1 MKYTLHLL
9 HLLRPFAFAQNPE
22 FCELEGAQIRCND
35 VMLPA
40 AFDAS
45 SAYNP
50 HKIRLWV
57 VGHTYGA
64 VHAVFA
70 EHAQAALDE
79 LADCGALDFCQWADG
94 DGNPDGGDC
103 FSRLGNAGEPFDLSE
118 VWMGEVVFEAARDI
132 KLIVALARASEA
144 GADYLE

>member
-9 HLLRPFAFAQNPE
+9 RPFSFAQNPE

-40 AFDAS
+40 DFDAS

-57 VGHTYGA
+57 IGHTFGA

-70 EHAQAALDE
+70 AHEQDALDE
-79 LADCGALDFCQWADG
+79 LADCGALDFCQVADG
-94 DGNPDGGDC
+94 AETEDSDG
-103 FSRLGNAGEPFDLSE
+103 FARLGNAGEPFDLSE
-118 VWMGEVVFEAARDI
+118 VWIGEAVFEAPRDV
-132 KLIVALARASEA
+132 KFIVALARASEA
-144 GADYLE
+144 GADYLD

>member
-9 HLLRPFAFAQNPE
+9 RPFSFGQNPA
-22 FCELEGAQIRCND
+22 FCELEGSKIRCND

-50 HKIRLWV
+50 QKIRLWV
-57 VGHTYGA
+57 VGHVFGA

-70 EHAQAALDE
+70 SHEQDALDE
-79 LADCGALDFCQWADG
+79 LADCGALDFCQVADG
-94 DGNPDGGDC
+94 LTVDEDTVC
-103 FSRLGNAGEPFDLSE
+103 RLGNASEPFDLSDF
-118 VWMGEVVFEAARDI
+118 WMGEVAFEAARDI
-132 KLIVALARASEA
+132 KLIVALARASA
-144 GADYLE
+144 SCADYLD

>member
-1 MKYTLHLL
+1 MKYTLHLK
-9 HLLRPFAFAQNPE
+9 RPFAFDQNPAS
-22 FCELEGAQIRCND
+22 CELEGSQIRCND

-40 AFDAS
+40 DFDVA

-50 HKIRLWV
+50 CKIRLWV

-70 EHAQAALDE
+70 SHEQNALDE
-79 LADCGALDFCQWADG
+79 LADCGALDFCQVAD
-94 DGNPDGGDC
+94 DLPEYDDTVC
-103 FSRLGNAGEPFDLSE
+103 RLGNAIEPFDLDNF
-118 VWMGEVVFEAARDI
+118 WIGEVVFEAARDI

>member
-9 HLLRPFAFAQNPE
+9 RQFSFGQSPAS
-22 FCELEGAQIRCND
+22 CELEGSQIRCYD

-40 AFDAS
+40 AFDAA

-50 HKIRLWV
+50 CKIRLWV
-57 VGHTYGA
+57 IWHSYGA

-70 EHAQAALDE
+70 SHEQNALDA
-79 LADCGALDFCQWADG
+79 LSNCGALDFCQVAD
-94 DGNPDGGDC
+94 DLPENADTVC
-103 FSRLGNAGEPFDLSE
+103 RLGNAGEPFDLDNF
-118 VWMGEVVFEAARDI
+118 WMGEVAFEAARDI

>member
-9 HLLRPFAFAQNPE
+9 RPFSFAQNPAS
-22 FCELEGAQIRCND
+22 CELEGAQIRCND

-40 AFDAS
+40 EFDAA

-50 HKIRLWV
+50 CKIRLWV
-57 VGHTYGA
+57 IGHTYGA

-70 EHAQAALDE
+70 SHEQNALDE
-79 LADCGALDFCQWADG
+79 LANCGALDFCQVADG
-94 DGNPDGGDC
+94 DPVDEDTVC
-103 FSRLGNAGEPFDLSE
+103 RLGNAGEPFDLDNF
-118 VWMGEVVFEAARDI
+118 WIGEVVFEAARDI
-132 KLIVALARASEA
+132 KLVVALARASES